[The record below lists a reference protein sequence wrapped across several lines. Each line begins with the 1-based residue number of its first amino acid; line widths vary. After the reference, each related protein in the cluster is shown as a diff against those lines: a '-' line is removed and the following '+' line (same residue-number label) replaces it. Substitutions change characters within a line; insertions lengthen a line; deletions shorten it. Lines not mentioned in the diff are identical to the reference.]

1 MELKKQAKQEKNG
14 RKTRFN
20 CLFSFS
26 FSINLEKK
34 SPVWSWWDK
43 GFERQ
48 VPGEKNVYEL
58 K

>member
-14 RKTRFN
+14 RKTWFN

-26 FSINLEKK
+26 FSINLEKN

-48 VPGEKNVYEL
+48 VPGEKMYMT
-58 K
+58 